1 MAKQKMDMLH
11 GSLWDKLILYAFPV
25 AATGIL
31 EQLFNASDLTIVGNF
46 TGDAKTVCVA
56 AVTARSLV
64 CCSTCLSELRWEQ
77 MLLSPM
83 RSGRK
88 MRRRSIRRYILLSSC
103 RYWVVH

>member
-31 EQLFNASDLTIVGNF
+31 EQLFNASDLL
-46 TGDAKTVCVA
+46 AL
-56 AVTARSLV
+56 TARSLV